1 MEEGGVMPSERWLE
15 DPRGYRAR
23 KKHLDLLHGSFIPKG
38 LILDAGCGPGTYGII
53 LGEAGARVMGIDI
66 SSQAV
71 AVAKERARRKAVNF
85 APLLGDLES
94 LAARNDSFD
103 VCFCGWVLHHLP
115 DIRPALSELTRVLK
129 PGGRILIVEP
139 NESNLAVRLSRLV
152 EGLARRWIL
161 KAGWDTP
168 NRSAHLHNHYVAV
181 LEELGFTDIQVNSCF
196 GGGLSPLPVKP
207 ESQWLSPIIAAL
219 LRLAFHLR
227 TLCFLIASRVLR
239 PPLNGP
245 ELLVAATLADNAR

>member
-1 MEEGGVMPSERWLE
+1 M
-15 DPRGYRAR
+15 
-23 KKHLDLLHGSFIPKG
+23 
-38 LILDAGCGPGTYGII
+38 
-53 LGEAGARVMGIDI
+53 
-66 SSQAV
+66 
-71 AVAKERARRKAVNF
+71 NF

-115 DIRPALSELTRVLK
+115 DIRPALSELTRVLR

-168 NRSAHLHNHYVAV
+168 NRSAHLHNHYVVV
-181 LEELGFTDIQVNSCF
+181 LEEMGFTDIQVNSCF

-207 ESQWLSPIIAAL
+207 QSQRLSAIIPAL
-219 LRLAFHLR
+219 LRLAFRLR
-227 TLCFLIASRVLR
+227 TLCFMITAKVLR

-245 ELLVAATLADNAR
+245 ELLVAATLGDNARQEVHPR